1 VVILAA
7 SVFSAFFALAPDETV
22 RPEVRLDV
30 SAEFPT
36 GTPGVV
42 LVEAFSGDGAS
53 LGTREVRPAANGEVG
68 IVPAETARVRVSSP
82 LHETCEVFV
91 EPASE
96 IVSCSMEA
104 RARIHPFGDRA
115 GRVWARR
122 NEPGAPFLA
131 IPPLAKEWGGGFAVP
146 RGRIDLVLAPEG
158 STGSLLRLVDAASLA
173 ESRQPAK
180 KRDPNRLKVRFVDA
194 SGAEVRDRPVVKVE
208 PLFRPRKEEELELAA
223 WTDFYERNGAS
234 MASGVLVLDPIPER
248 REWVVFNV
256 RFEGQPGVRLAAAGR
271 LVDGVLDLGT
281 IRLPRRTSFA
291 VSIRSGLPNEEDP
304 GPLTL
309 DLSLVRPVPGL
320 NPPARAPSLSR
331 ETRAGSAATFD
342 QLIPGEYRLA
352 VRTPDDTVGSFE
364 VPVAEGDEN
373 RLDLELTREV
383 VAGRVEDENGKEI
396 VNALVGLMRTWT
408 KGGSR
413 HEVRTDAQGSFRLEF
428 LHAGGSVNVWATPTA
443 DCATVA
449 VELDPRGPDAAGI
462 LLRTRPG
469 GVSVR
474 VRDATTKEP
483 IGDARLE
490 LDVALAAGP
499 NWSKRGRTSLP
510 DGVFSLCNLPAGS
523 VRITATARGYDQ
535 ADREVEIEADQL
547 AEVEL
552 SLERA
557 AQLRGKVL
565 GSAGAPVPGAR
576 VFGPLGPFVGFE
588 GEPPS
593 VACGADGTFEMD
605 LPAGPTPTL
614 LAVVATG
621 HRLALRWMRPSPE
634 EQPIF
639 LVAAGSDEVVELR
652 YADGVPVRDA
662 WIVLQKD
669 GLLVPGAIFE
679 EAVSAG
685 GCVFEPS
692 SRDGF
697 QRFGGCVEPGTY
709 ALHARLFRPGGFAH
723 LPLGAYQLP
732 LPPGAELRSP
742 LSEVP

>member
-1 VVILAA
+1 MILAA
-7 SVFSAFFALAPDETV
+7 TALSASLALAPDETI
-22 RPEVRLDV
+22 RPEVRLDI
-30 SAEFPT
+30 SAAFPS

-42 LVEAFSGDGAS
+42 LVESFSRDGAS
-53 LGTREVRPAANGEVG
+53 LGRREVRPAAKGEG
-68 IVPAETARVRVSSP
+68 CALPAGTARVRVSSP
-82 LHETCEVFV
+82 LHETCEAFV
-91 EPASE
+91 EPAKE
-96 IVSCSMEA
+96 LVSCPMAA
-104 RARIHPFGDRA
+104 RARFHPFGGRA

-131 IPPLAKEWGGGFAVP
+131 IPPLSKEWGGGFAVP
-146 RGRIDLVLAPEG
+146 RGRIDLVLAPDG
-158 STGSLLRLVDAASLA
+158 SRGSLLRLVDAASLDG
-173 ESRQPAK
+173 SRQPAK
-180 KRDPNRLKVRFVDA
+180 KSDPYRLKVRFVDA
-194 SGAEVRDRPVVKVE
+194 SGAEMRDRPVVKVE
-208 PLFRPRKEEELELAA
+208 PIVRPRKEEELELAA
-223 WTDFYERNGAS
+223 WTAFYERNGAS
-234 MASGVLVLDPIPER
+234 VASGVLVLDPIPEE
-248 REWVVFNV
+248 RERVVFNML
-256 RFEGQPGVRLAAAGR
+256 FEGQPGIRLAAAGR

-281 IRLPRRTSFA
+281 IRLPRRTSLA
-291 VSIRSGLPNEEDP
+291 VSIRSGLPDEEDT

-320 NPPARAPSLSR
+320 SPPARAPNLSR
-331 ETRAGSAATFD
+331 EVRAGSAATFD

-352 VRTPDDTVGSFE
+352 VRTPDETVGSIE
-364 VPVAEGDEN
+364 VPVAEGNEN
-373 RLDLELTREV
+373 RLGLELTREA

-396 VNALVGLMRTWT
+396 GDALVGLMRSWT
-408 KGGSR
+408 RGRSR

-428 LHAGGSVNVWATPTA
+428 LHAGGSVSVWTKPTA

-449 VELDPRGPDAAGI
+449 VELDPRGPDAAGVA
-462 LLRTRPG
+462 LRTRPG
-469 GVSVR
+469 GISVR

-490 LDVALAAGP
+490 LDVVLVDGR
-499 NWSKRGRTSLP
+499 NGSMHGRTSLP
-510 DGVFSLCNLPAGS
+510 DGVVRFCNLSAGS
-523 VRITATARGYDQ
+523 VRITATARGYEQ
-535 ADREVEIEADQL
+535 AVREVEVDADRA

-552 SLERA
+552 GLERA

-565 GSAGAPVPGAR
+565 GAAGAPVPGAR
-576 VFGPLGPFVGFE
+576 VFGPLGPLVGFE

-593 VACGADGTFEMD
+593 VVCGPDGTFEMD
-605 LPAGPTPTL
+605 LPTGPSPTL

-621 HRLALRWMRPSPE
+621 HRLALRWMLPSPE

-669 GLLVPGAIFE
+669 GLLVPGAIVE

-709 ALHARLFRPGGFAH
+709 VLHARLFRPGGFAH

-732 LPPGAELRSP
+732 LPSGAELRSP